1 MHAAICAN
9 TVFAIHVNA
18 DEFRA
23 IVVSLVECRAAKNRA
38 FRVFE
43 TGQDGPL
50 GKIKFRLPASV
61 QRESRDEERP
71 SKAESLWRYVKRK
84 ARRGVPAVLDIERT
98 KTIRTLGAATEF
110 ITLRGTTT
118 VVRRPN
124 ACR

>member
-1 MHAAICAN
+1 MHATICAN

-61 QRESRDEERP
+61 WREPILGGDTSRAAR
-71 SKAESLWRYVKRK
+71 KRSI
-84 ARRGVPAVLDIERT
+84 AAIANVVLM
-98 KTIRTLGAATEF
+98 
-110 ITLRGTTT
+110 GT
-118 VVRRPN
+118 P
-124 ACR
+124 

>member
-61 QRESRDEERP
+61 WREPILGGDTSRAAR
-71 SKAESLWRYVKRK
+71 KRSI
-84 ARRGVPAVLDIERT
+84 AAIANVVLM
-98 KTIRTLGAATEF
+98 
-110 ITLRGTTT
+110 GT
-118 VVRRPN
+118 P
-124 ACR
+124 